1 MRGAI
6 IGCGYFGSIHLEA
19 WGRMP
24 GVEIVAACDPAPG
37 RAEKFA
43 PRAYRIA
50 QEMIKQERPDFV
62 DIATRPSEHLSLV
75 SLAAGHRIPA
85 ICQKPM
91 APSWEEAVAMV
102 EAAEAA
108 DSRLMIHENWH
119 WQ

>member
-19 WGRMP
+19 WRRMP
-24 GVEIVAACDPAPG
+24 GVEITAACDPAPG

-43 PRAYRIA
+43 SRAYLIA
-50 QEMIKQERPDFV
+50 EEMIERERPDFV

-75 SLAAGHRIPA
+75 SLAARHRIPA

-91 APSWEEAVAMV
+91 APFWEEAVAMV
-102 EAAEAA
+102 EVAERA
-108 DSRLMIHENWH
+108 DSRLMIHEKWR
-119 WQ
+119 